1 MGQNAPIPIFQLT
14 FGLDSVGV
22 LTHLR
27 RLSPLRRNKPKKQ
40 ILETTLAPNG
50 R

>member
-1 MGQNAPIPIFQLT
+1 MGQDAPIPIFQLT

-22 LTHLR
+22 LAHLR
-27 RLSPLRRNKPKKQ
+27 RLSPLRRNKPKQ